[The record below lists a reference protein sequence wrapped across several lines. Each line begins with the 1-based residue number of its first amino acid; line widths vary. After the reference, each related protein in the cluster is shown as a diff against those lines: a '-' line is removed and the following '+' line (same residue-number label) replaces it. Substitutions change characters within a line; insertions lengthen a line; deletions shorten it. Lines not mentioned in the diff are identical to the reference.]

1 MSTHSTALTWST
13 SHPGTERRERRD
25 PRQGR
30 CGLCQPCVDP
40 VPQGVRGRGQ
50 SCPDEAQLSSPATR
64 WSEGNER
71 GVHTCAGPGTTE
83 TQPTGKEVLIG
94 VLGSIL
100 TTVHLVPLGERNI
113 RSEREGGNPS
123 LHLQMLLGENSTHNW
138 RKLHLEA
145 IEQKPSL

>member
-50 SCPDEAQLSSPATR
+50 SCPDEAQLSSPATP
-64 WSEGNER
+64 WSEGDER
-71 GVHTCAGPGTTE
+71 GVHICVGPGTTE
-83 TQPTGKEVLIG
+83 TLPTGKEVLIG